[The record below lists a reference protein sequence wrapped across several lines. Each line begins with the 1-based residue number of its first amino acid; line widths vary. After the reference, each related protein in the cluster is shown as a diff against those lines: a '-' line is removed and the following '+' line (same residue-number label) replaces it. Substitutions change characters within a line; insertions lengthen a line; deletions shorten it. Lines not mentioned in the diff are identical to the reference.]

1 MTGATGATGGQGPQ
15 GITGATGATGAQG
28 AQGITGATGAPGPQ
42 GMTGVVNTGF
52 FAGHVISIPG
62 GSMVFAFVGPTANV
76 TTTATQRL
84 TGTAVAVLGLNF
96 AGPQDADINLCYR
109 NGATPTADPTS
120 FTANFITFSFTTGR
134 KPYSAAASV
143 VPGAAATWN
152 VGLCVRNRNPVPIG
166 DNDFVNGWV
175 IVSN

>member
-1 MTGATGATGGQGPQ
+1 
-15 GITGATGATGAQG
+15 
-28 AQGITGATGAPGPQ
+28 
-42 GMTGVVNTGF
+42 MTGVVNTGF
-52 FAGHVISIPG
+52 FAGRVFPIPG
-62 GSMVFAFVGPTANV
+62 NSMVFAFVGPTANV